1 MLEELQIFQD
11 PEFDDSIIREEI
23 RTYHPF
29 VKSFAN
35 NDEIEIVIYQQDALL
50 LMSEAALVI
59 EGSLVKTNG
68 STGDIQFT
76 TNCGAYLFDSITYKL
91 NGKEVDKVRDPG
103 TVSTI
108 RGYLCHNKNDETLN
122 AARWNYPESQLVT
135 YDPLKSTFFLRIPL
149 RHLFGLFYDFKI
161 LMFGKHVLRLIRA
174 RNDRNCFQVS
184 KDDTDGVLT
193 ITNIELKVKHVFL
206 NDVLKLKL
214 LTEINKDKP
223 ILIPYRQWEYH
234 ELPSLTNGTSKEIWS
249 IKTCTNLESPR
260 YHSKVASTLYVID
273 CSKRNDA
280 IKTSTIDIK
289 LEIESRKS
297 LPANTKA
304 CIVVHDRILESLP
317 LSGVTYK
324 AFANEIAIMNALH
337 TAHYLL
343 KSPFPYNIL
352 SADVKKQVRYLEQ
365 HYHGLKYDEDG
376 SADIV
381 YVKGHQK
388 EEFLRKKFNEIEEEE
403 ESESAALSIPIIVN
417 IENLSSTNEAVVTY
431 PAIEYALMHYAQAEK
446 LCSLLLLGS
455 IDMDQ
460 FCGEMIEAGF
470 YSSLFSIEK
479 IIPKE

>member
-59 EGSLVKTNG
+59 EGTLVKTNG

-76 TNCGAYLFDSITYKL
+76 TNCGAYLFDSITYEL

-108 RGYLCHNKNDETLN
+108 RGYLCYNKNDETLN
-122 AARWNYPESQLVT
+122 AAGWNYPESQLVT
-135 YDPLKSTFFLRIPL
+135 YDPLKSTFFL
-149 RHLFGLFYDFKI
+149 
-161 LMFGKHVLRLIRA
+161 A

-184 KDDTDGVLT
+184 KDDTDGMLT

-260 YHSKVASTLYVID
+260 YVIVAFQTNLKDNKSEDITYFNNLNISNIKLNINSEYYPYEDMKLDFDARKYADAYYMYTQFYKSFASDNNYPILDFIAFKSRTLFVID

-297 LPANTKA
+297 FPANTKA
-304 CIVVHDRILESLP
+304 YCIVIHDRILESLP
-317 LSGVTYK
+317 LSGLVRG
-324 AFANEIAIMNALH
+324 AI
-337 TAHYLL
+337 
-343 KSPFPYNIL
+343 
-352 SADVKKQVRYLEQ
+352 
-365 HYHGLKYDEDG
+365 
-376 SADIV
+376 
-381 YVKGHQK
+381 
-388 EEFLRKKFNEIEEEE
+388 
-403 ESESAALSIPIIVN
+403 
-417 IENLSSTNEAVVTY
+417 
-431 PAIEYALMHYAQAEK
+431 
-446 LCSLLLLGS
+446 
-455 IDMDQ
+455 
-460 FCGEMIEAGF
+460 
-470 YSSLFSIEK
+470 
-479 IIPKE
+479 